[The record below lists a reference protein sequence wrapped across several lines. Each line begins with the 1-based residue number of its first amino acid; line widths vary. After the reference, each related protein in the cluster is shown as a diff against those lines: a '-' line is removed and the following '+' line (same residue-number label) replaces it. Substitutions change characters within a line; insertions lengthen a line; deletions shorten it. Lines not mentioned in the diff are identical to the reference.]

1 MVKGPV
7 QDDLGQIDRGQIDLE
22 QTDLGQIDLE
32 QTDLG
37 PKATTNEH

>member
-1 MVKGPV
+1 M
-7 QDDLGQIDRGQIDLE
+7 QDDLE